1 MLGPVGGEFNMNVQ
15 EIKLKDIKPYGKNP
29 RKNDNAVP
37 YVAESIKQFGFK
49 VPIVIDKNN
58 VIVAGHTRYKAARKL
73 GFKSV
78 PCIIADD
85 LTDEQIKAFR
95 LADNKVSEKA
105 EWDLDLLDSE
115 IEGIFDIDMTDFGFE
130 FESEELEAEE
140 DEYQGTV
147 PEDPVTQKGDMWKLG
162 EHLLLCGDSTCITDV
177 EKLMYE
183 EKADMCFTDPPY
195 GYEYQSNLRK
205 KSKKFD
211 VIENDDKILDFFPS
225 IQLVCNGFIFIC
237 TTWKVLDKWIPL
249 FKKYH
254 DLTNMIIWNKGGGG
268 IGDLKH
274 TFSTDYE
281 VILCANNGKEITGKR
296 IGSVWTIKKDSS
308 SEYVHPT
315 QKPIK
320 LSEFAVR
327 NTTERG
333 DIVLDLF
340 GGSGSTLIACEQMD
354 RRCRMMEYDPAY
366 CDVIVDR
373 WEKFTGNKAKLI
385 RGVEGN
391 E

>member
-1 MLGPVGGEFNMNVQ
+1 MNVQ

-29 RKNDNAVP
+29 RKNDDAVP

-58 VIVAGHTRYKAARKL
+58 VIVAGHTRYKAAKKL

-115 IEGIFDIDMTDFGFE
+115 IEEIFDIDMTDFGFE
-130 FESEELEAEE
+130 LESEELEAEE

-162 EHLLLCGDSTCITDV
+162 EHILLCGDSTCITDV

-281 VILCANNGKEITGKR
+281 VILCTNNGKEITGKR

-320 LSEFAVR
+320 LSEFAIR
-327 NTTERG
+327 NATERG